1 VKINQSCA
9 GKRKNRDQELLE
21 QSPAEW
27 LASEESRAF
36 RERIELQTAWAA
48 FLGKFK
54 FDCWFTLTY
63 RNPAQ
68 SGILAI
74 DRAVRLI
81 NLVVKR
87 TKLHI
92 AAFVVAEQ
100 HRSGTYHCHGLMRL
114 GALSVEIERTI
125 LRYFWQVGFDL
136 FGRNSFAMVRDS
148 DAVRIYVSKY
158 LTKKPADHRFVNIQ
172 GVL

>member
-1 VKINQSCA
+1 VRTNKPQTH
-9 GKRKNRDQELLE
+9 KRKNRDQELLE
-21 QSPAEW
+21 QVPAEW

-36 RERIELQTAWAA
+36 RERIALQNAWTS
-48 FLGKFK
+48 FLAKFK

-68 SGILAI
+68 SSILAI
-74 DRAVRLI
+74 DRAARLI

-92 AAFVVAEQ
+92 AAFIVAEQ
-100 HRSGTYHCHGLMRL
+100 HRSGTFHCHGLMRL
-114 GALSVEIERTI
+114 GALSAEIERMI
-125 LRYFWQVGFDL
+125 LHYFWQVGFDL

-158 LTKKPADHRFVNIQ
+158 LTKRPADHRFVGCQIE
-172 GVL
+172 